1 MKKADEYIEEL
12 GRSVTTLDGNISERV
27 VSIEKARVAVKN
39 AQIDAIDEAVKRC
52 AENAKLT
59 MKEEYGE
66 TSRIIHRNLDR
77 GSTNTSEQDYYYYVN
92 KDSILQVADKLK
104 KELE

>member
-1 MKKADEYIEEL
+1 
-12 GRSVTTLDGNISERV
+12 
-27 VSIEKARVAVKN
+27 
-39 AQIDAIDEAVKRC
+39 
-52 AENAKLT
+52 

-77 GSTNTSEQDYYYYVN
+77 GSTNTSEQDYYYHVN